1 MLVNCGEDSQV
12 AASYTSASSC
22 KSSPQLAVVRSIFL
36 NSSSTDPP
44 KRFLNRTQSTF
55 IEHTV
60 TLVNCYHNWQNNL
73 SCRSASSFNS
83 VTARFKRKGALGG
96 GALGSDATLGGGGC
110 GSWRWRRCSSL
121 QAIVSLTIEGCR
133 PRLGTSFKVS
143 ILCCSD
149 SYLLALNTR
158 ETVQITAKKW

>member
-1 MLVNCGEDSQV
+1 MYQTVSCFASLFVLIVADKRVCAVGVGEPLSRLPPPRSGASEVGAPNVKSTRIRSNNNNGSAGRRRIEHLGMLVNCGEDSQV

-60 TLVNCYHNWQNNL
+60 TLVNCYHN
-73 SCRSASSFNS
+73 
-83 VTARFKRKGALGG
+83 
-96 GALGSDATLGGGGC
+96 
-110 GSWRWRRCSSL
+110 
-121 QAIVSLTIEGCR
+121 
-133 PRLGTSFKVS
+133 
-143 ILCCSD
+143 
-149 SYLLALNTR
+149 
-158 ETVQITAKKW
+158 